1 MLIHDHG
8 RSYCQYCCLLHKR
21 NDEHL
26 RFLTNISLGNLNV
39 LLQMVTTITKIK
51 FVLSKKKNI
60 GHKPCQD

>member
-26 RFLTNISLGNLNV
+26 SFLTNNSLGNLNV
-39 LLQMVTTITKIK
+39 LLQMVTAITKIK
-51 FVLSKKKNI
+51 FVLSKKK
-60 GHKPCQD
+60 KRWSLLAML